1 MIYVQHGGQQL
12 GPFTPEQA
20 QQYLAMGQLSPQ
32 ALAVQQGGTQ
42 WLPLAQLIASPAAPT
57 QPSAPIPGQPY
68 AQPQQPMLP
77 SAQPYAQP
85 QQPMLPS
92 AQPYAQPQQPMP
104 SPQPVVQQVHIHN
117 VAPQAHEIQPAI
129 AGTVKA
135 GYICMGI
142 SLLCLPPF
150 LGLAA
155 FILGIINCVKGQPNT
170 THGIIQ
176 LVGSIICALI
186 GMAIGVAIA
195 G

>member
-57 QPSAPIPGQPY
+57 QPSAPIPG
-68 AQPQQPMLP
+68 
-77 SAQPYAQP
+77 QPYAQP